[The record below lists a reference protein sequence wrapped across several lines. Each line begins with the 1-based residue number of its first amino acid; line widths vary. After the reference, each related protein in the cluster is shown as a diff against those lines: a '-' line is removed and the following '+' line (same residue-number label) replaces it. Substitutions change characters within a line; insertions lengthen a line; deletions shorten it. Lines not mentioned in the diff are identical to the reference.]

1 MNSFAKGEYHC
12 QRAELCNTITM
23 AVTVEGLC
31 KEQLATL
38 ASKRINDRLT
48 VNSPLSFH
56 QYRELQ
62 EKKYKRP

>member
-1 MNSFAKGEYHC
+1 MQNNRDGSNCGGS
-12 QRAELCNTITM
+12 
-23 AVTVEGLC
+23 V
-31 KEQLATL
+31 EQLATL